1 MSERAMATR
10 EVCMNVLTYP
20 RSRTRSL
27 RIDGVLVTTCGIV
40 ATIVMTTVM
49 YMLPLLGWAQVD
61 LPTWIARIFTTAP
74 VTVGETGVALHLLIG
89 TMWAWVF
96 AMQIEPEERC
106 GRSVRSCRA
115 ASVADDASAR
125 RRRALIK

>member
-49 YMLPLLGWAQVD
+49 YMLPLLGWAHVD
-61 LPTWIARIFTTAP
+61 LQTWIARVFTTAP
-74 VTVGETGVALHLLIG
+74 VTVGETGVALHRLIV
-89 TMWAWVF
+89 TIWAWVF
-96 AMQIEPEERC
+96 AMRMEPRL
-106 GRSVRSCRA
+106 A
-115 ASVADDASAR
+115 LKPASTGMVLGDR
-125 RRRALIK
+125 QWALAKSN